1 MWNILSN
8 YVDENSLYS
17 IGKELNIIK
26 EKIRKDFKVV
36 TDWFF
41 QNCMSLTPI
50 KFCYMCPGKNK
61 EKDIFSFENISL
73 KNGKEEVIL
82 DLIIDNKLSFHD
94 LIKKIYWKVSQ
105 RICALPR
112 ISSYLNL
119 KQEILFK
126 EMIELYFS

>member
-1 MWNILSN
+1 
-8 YVDENSLYS
+8 
-17 IGKELNIIK
+17 
-26 EKIRKDFKVV
+26 
-36 TDWFF
+36 
-41 QNCMSLTPI
+41 
-50 KFCYMCPGKNK
+50 MCPGKNK

-73 KNGKEEVIL
+73 KNSKEEVIL

>member
-50 KFCYMCPGKNK
+50 KFCYMCPSKNK

-73 KNGKEEVIL
+73 KNSKEEVIL